1 MINAYKRPLHINSP
15 GMLLASDGVAAK
27 KKTFKIEERNI
38 VAIRAH
44 SYHLCMETIMQTLTH
59 LPACTEQTSALCM
72 YIETLKMPLASIHP
86 PPLLPGIWRGGDQI
100 YGVWNNITH
109 QHLRGLVHLPCLT
122 HTPKA
127 HIHAWVINPN
137 RQQNLLPLERVV
149 DLWDADACLKHCSI
163 LRAW

>member
-1 MINAYKRPLHINSP
+1 
-15 GMLLASDGVAAK
+15 
-27 KKTFKIEERNI
+27 
-38 VAIRAH
+38 
-44 SYHLCMETIMQTLTH
+44 MQTLTH
-59 LPACTEQTSALCM
+59 LPACTEQISALCM

-100 YGVWNNITH
+100 CGVWNNMTH
-109 QHLRGLVHLPCLT
+109 QHLRDLVHLPCLT

-149 DLWDADACLKHCSI
+149 DLWDADVCLKHCSI
-163 LRAW
+163 LRAWRINLAFTLIVDTYSLSLSLCHRPPLALKHWADSFH